1 MSEFQHN
8 SSGPLMQLIASGLT
22 LWIRSRCDSIEDLQ
36 LSLKGSGLSLMRGRL
51 DGVHLTAKEVCFRN
65 LPIQHADLRS
75 GPIQVDLSLLRPGRM
90 LSLQEP
96 FALSGEVSMGGKGLN
111 EALLNEP
118 WRWLGDWLSEQL
130 MGLTPLGS
138 MRIDN
143 DVLELKAPVVAH
155 QDPARRRFRLDA
167 EMGTVAIRPLDG
179 QHSTLLP
186 MDPMISIT
194 QADLQG
200 GMLHLRGEAT
210 VTP

>member
-1 MSEFQHN
+1 M
-8 SSGPLMQLIASGLT
+8 
-22 LWIRSRCDSIEDLQ
+22 
-36 LSLKGSGLSLMRGRL
+36 
-51 DGVHLTAKEVCFRN
+51 AKDVCFRN
-65 LPIQHADLRS
+65 LPIQHAALRS

-96 FALSGEVSMGGKGLN
+96 FALSGEVSMGSRGLN

-138 MRIDN
+138 LRIDN
-143 DVLELKAPVVAH
+143 DVLELMAPVVAH

-167 EMGTVAIRPLDG
+167 DAGTVAIRPLDAD
-179 QHSTLLP
+179 HSTLLP
-186 MDPMISIT
+186 MDPMIRIK
-194 QADLQG
+194 QAELQG
-200 GMLHLRGEAT
+200 GILHLRGEAT